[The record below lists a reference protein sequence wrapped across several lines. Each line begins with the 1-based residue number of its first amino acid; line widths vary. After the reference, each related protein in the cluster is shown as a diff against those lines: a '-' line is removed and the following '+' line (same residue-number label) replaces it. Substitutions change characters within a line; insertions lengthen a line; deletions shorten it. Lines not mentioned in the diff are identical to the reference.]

1 MDEQSTSPT
10 HIMERYSQYVHHW
23 LPIIDLHRISS
34 RIKSSHMLEAADAE
48 LASLLLCIHIASQPS
63 SAEMREQYYM
73 QRLYIQSQRIFAC
86 LQSIRKFS
94 IETIQC
100 GLLLAVYQIGAGLL
114 SDAYVTLSTTTGLA
128 RAGQLLTCHKNTH
141 DGDRSHEARVVWW
154 AIFLLGRILALASL
168 PNHLP
173 LLMEQPR
180 DFEDL
185 PDIHIL
191 RPSPE
196 YEGDNQPYEYFKEE
210 LQAAYLTGKTLY
222 YMSPLHESSES
233 ELEKLN
239 GEIITRLGDMFAKAP
254 GSWRPFCSAIA
265 ILLVTAV
272 ELQFT
277 RLTNTAQDKEASSSC
292 LQAISTHIKITIDIA
307 RNYLEDED
315 TNFATDIVP
324 ITGVISDYH
333 TLVAI
338 FRQRDLG
345 HEIATD
351 DSEGLIVL
359 KRSLNKKSNLWDLA
373 DKYIQDL
380 SRWIMWN
387 VPYYS

>member
-1 MDEQSTSPT
+1 MSSDSSSPDLSSILYLGTESTVISITNEVLRIMDEQSTSPT

-154 AIFLLGRILALASL
+154 AIFLLGR
-168 PNHLP
+168 
-173 LLMEQPR
+173 
-180 DFEDL
+180 
-185 PDIHIL
+185 
-191 RPSPE
+191 
-196 YEGDNQPYEYFKEE
+196 
-210 LQAAYLTGKTLY
+210 
-222 YMSPLHESSES
+222 
-233 ELEKLN
+233 
-239 GEIITRLGDMFAKAP
+239 
-254 GSWRPFCSAIA
+254 
-265 ILLVTAV
+265 
-272 ELQFT
+272 
-277 RLTNTAQDKEASSSC
+277 
-292 LQAISTHIKITIDIA
+292 
-307 RNYLEDED
+307 
-315 TNFATDIVP
+315 
-324 ITGVISDYH
+324 
-333 TLVAI
+333 
-338 FRQRDLG
+338 
-345 HEIATD
+345 
-351 DSEGLIVL
+351 
-359 KRSLNKKSNLWDLA
+359 
-373 DKYIQDL
+373 
-380 SRWIMWN
+380 
-387 VPYYS
+387 